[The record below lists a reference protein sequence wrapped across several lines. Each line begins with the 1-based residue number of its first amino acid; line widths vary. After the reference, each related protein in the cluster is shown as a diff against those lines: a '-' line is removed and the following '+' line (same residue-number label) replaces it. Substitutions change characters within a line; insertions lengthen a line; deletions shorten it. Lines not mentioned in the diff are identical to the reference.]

1 MSHEVSPFLF
11 NSSNNEKTG
20 DGSNVEESSTL
31 PSAASQRRKRVSGTS
46 SLGQPP
52 VSAPSQSRPLSTVNH
67 DAPQPNPTPA
77 KEKQPCS
84 DRYRIYKA
92 RKLREMLKEEL
103 RKEKVS
109 ERTVVQALLLTQP
122 SKSHTTTFVL
132 IVI

>member
-1 MSHEVSPFLF
+1 MSHDVSFLF
-11 NSSNNEKTG
+11 NSNSDEKTG
-20 DGSNVEESSTL
+20 DKNNAAESSTL
-31 PSAASQRRKRVSGTS
+31 SSASSQRRKRVSSTS
-46 SLGQPP
+46 SLVQPSG
-52 VSAPSQSRPLSTVNH
+52 SAPSQSRPLSTVDH

-109 ERTVVQALLLTQP
+109 E
-122 SKSHTTTFVL
+122 
-132 IVI
+132 